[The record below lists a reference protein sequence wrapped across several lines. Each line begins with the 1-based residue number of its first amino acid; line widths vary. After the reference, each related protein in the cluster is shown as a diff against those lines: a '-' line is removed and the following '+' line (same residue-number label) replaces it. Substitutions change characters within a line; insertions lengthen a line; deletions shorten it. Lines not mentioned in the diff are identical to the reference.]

1 MDYQRSERVGE
12 LLTEVIAEVLREDIR
27 DPRVTGVTITAA
39 RVTKD
44 LRQARIYFTILGGAV
59 DLGGAV
65 ENKDSVLAGLK
76 SALGFIRSRI
86 GKQLKLRFVPAI
98 EFFYDKSLDEAERID
113 KLLRQVKQ

>member
-27 DPRVTGVTITAA
+27 DPRVTAVTITAA
-39 RVTKD
+39 KVTKD
-44 LRQARIYFTILGGAV
+44 LRQARIYFTILGGAS
-59 DLGGAV
+59 

-76 SALGFIRSRI
+76 SALGFIRARL

-98 EFFYDKSLDEAERID
+98 EFFYDESVDEAERIE
-113 KLLRQVKQ
+113 KLLREVKQ

>member
-12 LLTEVIAEVLREDIR
+12 LLTEVIADVLREDIR
-27 DPRVTGVTITAA
+27 DPRVTAVTITAA
-39 RVTKD
+39 KVTKD
-44 LRQARIYFTILGGAV
+44 LRQARIYFTLLGGAS
-59 DLGGAV
+59 

-76 SALGFIRSRI
+76 SALGFVRARI

-98 EFFYDKSLDEAERID
+98 EFFYDESVDEAERIE

>member
-12 LLTEVIAEVLREDIR
+12 LLTEVIADVLREDIR
-27 DPRVTGVTITAA
+27 DPRVTAVTITAA
-39 RVTKD
+39 KVSKD
-44 LRQARIYFTILGGAV
+44 LRQARIYFTILGGAS
-59 DLGGAV
+59 

-76 SALGFIRSRI
+76 SALGFIRARI

-98 EFFYDKSLDEAERID
+98 EFFYDESVDEAERIE

>member
-12 LLTEVIAEVLREDIR
+12 LLTEVIADVLRKDIR
-27 DPRVTGVTITAA
+27 DPRVTAVTITAA
-39 RVTKD
+39 KVTKD
-44 LRQARIYFTILGGAV
+44 LRQARIYFTILGGAS
-59 DLGGAV
+59 

-76 SALGFIRSRI
+76 SALGFIRARI

-98 EFFYDKSLDEAERID
+98 EFFYDESVDEAERIE

>member
-12 LLTEVIAEVLREDIR
+12 LLTEVIADVLREEIR
-27 DPRVTGVTITAA
+27 DPRVTAVTITAA
-39 RVTKD
+39 KVTKD
-44 LRQARIYFTILGGAV
+44 LRQARIYFTILGGAS
-59 DLGGAV
+59 

-76 SALGFIRSRI
+76 SALGFIRARI

-98 EFFYDKSLDEAERID
+98 EFFYDDSVDEAERIE

>member
-27 DPRVTGVTITAA
+27 DPRVTAVTITAA
-39 RVTKD
+39 KVTKD
-44 LRQARIYFTILGGAV
+44 LRQARIYFTILGGAS
-59 DLGGAV
+59 

-76 SALGFIRSRI
+76 SALGFIRARI

-98 EFFYDKSLDEAERID
+98 EFFYDQSVDEAERIE
-113 KLLRQVKQ
+113 KLLREVKQ

>member
-27 DPRVTGVTITAA
+27 DPRVTAVTITAA
-39 RVTKD
+39 EVTKD
-44 LRQARIYFTILGGAV
+44 LRQARIYFTILGGAS
-59 DLGGAV
+59 

-76 SALGFIRSRI
+76 SALGFIRARI

-98 EFFYDKSLDEAERID
+98 EFFYDESVDEAERIE
-113 KLLRQVKQ
+113 KLLREVKR

>member
-27 DPRVTGVTITAA
+27 DPRVTAVTITAA
-39 RVTKD
+39 KVTKD
-44 LRQARIYFTILGGAV
+44 LRQARIYFTILGGAS
-59 DLGGAV
+59 

-76 SALGFIRSRI
+76 SALGFIRARI

-98 EFFYDKSLDEAERID
+98 EFFYDESVDEAERIE
-113 KLLRQVKQ
+113 KLLREVKQ

>member
-1 MDYQRSERVGE
+1 MDHQRSERVGE

-44 LRQARIYFTILGGAV
+44 LRQARIYFTILGGA
-59 DLGGAV
+59 A

-76 SALGFIRSRI
+76 SALGFIRSKI

-98 EFFYDKSLDEAERID
+98 EFFYDQSVDEAERIE

>member
-12 LLTEVIAEVLREDIR
+12 LLTEVIADVLREDIR
-27 DPRVTGVTITAA
+27 DPRVTAVTITAA
-39 RVTKD
+39 KVTKD
-44 LRQARIYFTILGGAV
+44 LRQARIYFTILGGAS
-59 DLGGAV
+59 

-76 SALGFIRSRI
+76 SALGFIRARI

-98 EFFYDKSLDEAERID
+98 EFFYDESVDEAERIE